1 MFSFD
6 PGAGFRINAGDLW
19 AEPGFPDVRRSSMEQ
34 LVWQRR
40 KQKRMRNRLL
50 SMCGCRLKLRSK
62 SAQPGVWV
70 MDCNALVGEVDFEL
84 FQSKLFRQSV
94 DLWICFNRR
103 GRIGGFILKLALAST
118 RCSGRESA
126 KGLNRKLHCWSIF
139 YTFFYIKSCR
149 VGFNEDSGF
158 SKRICRLVEVEE
170 VDEEKEEKVDEE

>member
-19 AEPGFPDVRRSSMEQ
+19 VEPGFPDLRRRSMEQ
-34 LVWQRR
+34 LVWQWRR
-40 KQKRMRNRLL
+40 HENKKGWL

-62 SAQPGVWV
+62 SAQPGLGHGLQCSGRW
-70 MDCNALVGEVDFEL
+70 GWWKL

-118 RCSGRESA
+118 RCSGREWA

-158 SKRICRLVEVEE
+158 SKRICCLVEVVE
-170 VDEEKEEKVDEE
+170 VDEE